1 MKTFLTLLEL
11 GPVWDWLSRSQIT
24 ERPSCDERNAWRNLC
39 ALCFSSCHLTSFQ
52 NRAPRTQMHIT
63 LTPYS
68 HIQYQS
74 APTRLPSGPRETL
87 GHETIDSK
95 SGVKASTMPRE
106 NICDRRQKNGNYAA
120 QRWSQSKFHNRTQN
134 TYGLNEELP
143 QSNNQSST
151 QLQNSR
157 PVLAVGVCLKPQ
169 LEESPGEQ
177 ECRNDLGKK
186 SFLLGKRMKTNL
198 HQNVQSRKLL
208 IDSCRKANVVWQLR
222 NGVIR

>member
-24 ERPSCDERNAWRNLC
+24 ERPSCDERNAWRYLC

-68 HIQYQS
+68 HIRYQS
-74 APTRLPSGPRETL
+74 GPTRLPSGLRGML
-87 GHETIDSK
+87 GHETIDSEP
-95 SGVKASTMPRE
+95 GVKALTMPRE
-106 NICDRRQKNGNYAA
+106 NICGGRQKNGNYAA

-143 QSNNQSST
+143 QSNNQSGT
-151 QLQNSR
+151 ELKNSR
-157 PVLAVGVCLKPQ
+157 PPLGTRGMSEAAVTGELRWAGVQKWLRGKKDEDKFTPEC
-169 LEESPGEQ
+169 SGNRFTSEQ
-177 ECRNDLGKK
+177 E
-186 SFLLGKRMKTNL
+186 
-198 HQNVQSRKLL
+198 
-208 IDSCRKANVVWQLR
+208 IIYWQ
-222 NGVIR
+222 V